1 MEFENQYLSFV
12 EYTRLGGK
20 LSIMPFNILEFEARK
35 IIDRRTQNRLVG
47 VKDLPQEIKM
57 CMFALI
63 NTISN
68 YNAKNENVGISSET
82 TDGYSISYS
91 NVTRET
97 ISTRISELQ
106 EIVSN
111 YLMGVVINNEHIL
124 YLGVV

>member
-12 EYTRLGGK
+12 DYTRLGGK
-20 LSIMPFNILEFEARK
+20 LSVMPFNILEFEARK
-35 IIDRRTQNRLVG
+35 IIDKRTQNRLVG
-47 VKDLPQEIKM
+47 VKDLPQEVKM

-68 YNAKNENVGISSET
+68 YNTKNENVGISSET

-97 ISTRISELQ
+97 IDTKISELQ

-111 YLMGVVINNEHIL
+111 YLIGVVVNNEHIL

>member
-1 MEFENQYLSFV
+1 MKFENQYLSFM

-20 LSIMPFNILEFEARK
+20 LSVMPFNILEFEARR
-35 IIDRRTQNRLVG
+35 IINRRTQNRLVG
-47 VKDLPQEIKM
+47 VKDLPQEVKM

-97 ISTRISELQ
+97 INTKISELQ
-106 EIVSN
+106 EIVNN
-111 YLMGVVINNEHIL
+111 YLMGVVVNNEHIL

>member
-12 EYTRLGGK
+12 DYTRLGGK
-20 LSIMPFNILEFEARK
+20 LSVMPFNILEFEARR
-35 IIDRRTQNRLVG
+35 IINRRTQNRLVG
-47 VKDLPQEIKM
+47 VKDLPQEVKM

-97 ISTRISELQ
+97 INTKISELQ
-106 EIVSN
+106 DIVSN
-111 YLMGVVINNEHIL
+111 YLIGVVVNNEHIL

>member
-1 MEFENQYLSFV
+1 MEFENQYLNFSD
-12 EYTRLGGK
+12 YIILGGK
-20 LSIMPFNILEFEARK
+20 LSEMPFNILEFEARK
-35 IIDRRTQNRLVG
+35 IIDKRTQNRLVG
-47 VKDLPQEIKM
+47 VKNLPQEVKM

-68 YNAKNENVGISSET
+68 YNAKNENIGISSET

-97 ISTRISELQ
+97 INTKISELQ

-111 YLMGVVINNEHIL
+111 YLIGVVLNNEHIL

>member
-12 EYTRLGGK
+12 DYTRLGGK
-20 LSIMPFNILEFEARK
+20 LSVMPFNILEFEARK

-111 YLMGVVINNEHIL
+111 YLMGVVVNNEHIL

>member
-20 LSIMPFNILEFEARK
+20 LSVMPFNILEFEARK
-35 IIDRRTQNRLVG
+35 IIDKRTQNRLVG
-47 VKDLPQEIKM
+47 VKDLPQEVKM

-97 ISTRISELQ
+97 ISTKILELQ
-106 EIVSN
+106 DIVSN
-111 YLMGVVINNEHIL
+111 YLIGVVVNNEHIL

>member
-12 EYTRLGGK
+12 DYTRLGGK
-20 LSIMPFNILEFEARK
+20 LSVMPFNILEFEARK

-68 YNAKNENVGISSET
+68 YNAKNENSGISSET

-97 ISTRISELQ
+97 INTKISELQ

-111 YLMGVVINNEHIL
+111 YLMGVVVNNEHIL

>member
-20 LSIMPFNILEFEARK
+20 LSVMPFNILEFEARR

-47 VKDLPQEIKM
+47 VKDLPQEVKM

-97 ISTRISELQ
+97 INTKISELQ

-111 YLMGVVINNEHIL
+111 YLIGVVVNNEHIL